1 MSMDVTFREF
11 ETYYTN
17 QCDLD
22 QFFEE
27 FSSANESNCRGDK
40 SDSEKGENG
49 TQEGIIIGR
58 IPSLV
63 DEIVIRL
70 DDANERNDVH
80 DNNLVVVVG
89 TILCPRNYTGGNQ
102 DKEVRSDDMKTNEK
116 RVIVYQWKRY
126 KNQGANDAT
135 KSTITSISSP
145 RPLFIYLSIKLLA
158 ST

>member
-1 MSMDVTFREF
+1 MSVDVTFREF
-11 ETYYTN
+11 ETYCTN

-22 QFFEE
+22 QFFED
-27 FSSANESNCRGDK
+27 FSSANESNCKGYK

-49 TQEGIIIGR
+49 TQEGIINGR
-58 IPSLV
+58 IPSLM

-102 DKEVRSDDMKTNEK
+102 DKEVRPDDMKANEK
-116 RVIVYQWKRY
+116 RVIVYQRRRY

-135 KSTITSISSP
+135 KATITSS
-145 RPLFIYLSIKLLA
+145 LV
-158 ST
+158 